1 MDICFCKSLKGML
14 SKGLLLLGE
23 DSNHEGDK
31 IYQKGATKIHTAM
44 ITPGETYIL
53 YTKFNLHKR
62 HVQQLQSF
70 FSSIPNCGLRE
81 MSLIFVVQ

>member
-1 MDICFCKSLKGML
+1 ML

-31 IYQKGATKIHTAM
+31 IYQKGVTKIHTAM

-62 HVQQLQSF
+62 HVNSF
-70 FSSIPNCGLRE
+70 NPSFLPFQI
-81 MSLIFVVQ
+81 VD

>member
-1 MDICFCKSLKGML
+1 ML

-31 IYQKGATKIHTAM
+31 ICQKGATKMHTAM

-53 YTKFNLHKR
+53 YTNFNLHKQ
-62 HVQQLQSF
+62 HVQQLVLF
-70 FSSIPNCGLRE
+70 FHSKLWIKANLTDICGAIE
-81 MSLIFVVQ
+81 MWKCLKFH

>member
-1 MDICFCKSLKGML
+1 ML

-31 IYQKGATKIHTAM
+31 ICQKGATKIHTAM

-62 HVQQLQSF
+62 HVQQLLSF
-70 FSSIPNCGLRE
+70 FFFHSRLWIKANVTNIGGAIE
-81 MSLIFVVQ
+81 MWKCLKFH

>member
-1 MDICFCKSLKGML
+1 ML
-14 SKGLLLLGE
+14 NKGLLLLGE

-31 IYQKGATKIHTAM
+31 ICQKGATKIHTAM

-53 YTKFNLHKR
+53 YTKFNLHKH
-62 HVQQLQSF
+62 HVQELLSF
-70 FSSIPNCGLRE
+70 FSIQNCGLRQ